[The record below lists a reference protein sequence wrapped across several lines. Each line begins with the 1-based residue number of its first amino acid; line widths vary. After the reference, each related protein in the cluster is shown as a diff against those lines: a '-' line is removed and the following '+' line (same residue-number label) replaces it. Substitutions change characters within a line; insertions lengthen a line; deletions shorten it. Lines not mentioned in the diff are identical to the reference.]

1 MAKSSNTHGYIGA
14 SPTQLVTN
22 TGVHSVSDALE
33 LSSEGKWGGSLELIA
48 QQTFSS
54 VTEVDFTGLPT
65 DEYEVIVVHAQN
77 IEHTSANKFTFAQFY
92 ESGVLESAAVYHYA
106 HQYGDSS
113 GTFGELKSIG
123 NNYIYLTWTNH
134 GTATNDTN
142 GFYTYFYNLG
152 DSSKYSYATLHD
164 IIEDNGVAKFSFGGG
179 VLPQTST
186 VDGIRFGFNTAST
199 DGTIKIY
206 GVKQI

>member
-1 MAKSSNTHGYIGA
+1 MSYGYVGDTSTSIKQQVKNA
-14 SPTQLVTN
+14 
-22 TGVHSVSDALE
+22 GVLSVSDVLD
-33 LSSEGKWGGSLELIA
+33 LKGKGQLGGSLELIA
-48 QQTFSS
+48 EETFSS
-54 VTEVDFTGLPT
+54 VVEVDFTGLPT
-65 DEYEVIVVHAQN
+65 DKYDVIVAHAQN

-106 HQYGDSS
+106 HEYGQAN
-113 GTFGELKSIG
+113 GTFAELKSTA

-134 GTATNDTN
+134 GTVAGDTN

-164 IIEDNGVAKFSFGGG
+164 VIQDNNLFKMSFGGG
-179 VLPQTST
+179 VLPQAST

-199 DGTIKIY
+199 DGTIKLY
-206 GVKQI
+206 GVKNL